1 MRWIHVWLVSLGA
14 LVVTAPGCG
23 TMLALRDAAVSLQK
37 LQFKLD
43 GVQPGTLAGV
53 SLAKATDPASLSPLD
68 GLKLTQAFL
77 EGSWPVTFIVD
88 VAVKNPNDGRDSNL
102 ALLESLAWTLE
113 IDGKETITGNI
124 PDPVEIP
131 GSGETRIVPLT
142 MSLDLYRFFGDKGYE
157 SVLNLA
163 LAVAGAEGTA
173 SRIALLAVPTVSIG
187 GVKVKYPGAIRI
199 VDKEFTN
206 P

>member
-1 MRWIHVWLVSLGA
+1 MRWGNVLLVFLGA
-14 LVVTAPGCG
+14 LAVAAPGCG
-23 TMLALRDAAVSLQK
+23 TMLALRDAAAGLLH

-53 SLAKATDPASLSPLD
+53 SLAKVSAPASVSPLD

-77 EGSWPVTFIVD
+77 EGSWPLTFTVD
-88 VAVKNPNDGRDSNL
+88 VAVKNPNDGRDSSI
-102 ALLESLAWTLE
+102 ALLESLAWTLQ
-113 IDGKETITGNI
+113 IDGKETISGDI
-124 PDPVEIP
+124 PDPIEIP
-131 GSGETRIVPLT
+131 GSGETRIVPLA
-142 MSLDLYRFFGDKGYE
+142 MSLDLYRFFGEEGYE
-157 SVLNLA
+157 GVLNLA

-187 GVKVKYPGAIRI
+187 GVAVEYPGAIRI